1 MAFAAYTCGLCF
13 DSYASP
19 LSLASNR
26 SRRAKQEDQ
35 RSRSLVTLAS
45 KQIPIANYRFLF
57 SHSAA
62 SHVTCR
68 GLRPVNNYSE
78 QKVGFFCYNKGFN
91 MALVVYTGKAETHF
105 GSCRCEFGSGR
116 FGRRR
121 GELIGIA
128 ATVVGRSTIS
138 TFGYGSSKDDAES
151 QNYQDREGAIA
162 ACSSSRSVVTAGVEV
177 DVSEQPSSREEI
189 LSSELP
195 GVSGDENEAQ
205 KKELEN
211 DVQPSTSK
219 SGMRWSMLLST
230 AALEDAHLSR
240 ASSVTDAHVLRRKGR
255 LKEQDGLIEFIISMH
270 NTHSSFQVME
280 KMERWIREHLED
292 PKRSTLARLV
302 PSVGRF
308 YTPLPLVRALQEY
321 DEFAS
326 LSRRRYVPPNFAEIR
341 HVLNIAQVHAIAGQL
356 SLITFDADGTLYADG
371 HHIQRDNKMI
381 NHIIKLM
388 QEGCHV
394 AIVTAAGYPGDA
406 SRYEGRLAGL
416 LAAFKDL
423 ELPPRTT
430 QLFHV
435 MGGECNYL
443 LRVTG
448 DYRLDFVPDD
458 LWKTRDMQEWS
469 EGDVQKLLDEAESS
483 LISAA
488 ARLRLPV
495 ELIRKPRAVG
505 AIPKE
510 PTIYEVLEEMAL
522 TVQMQLIDSE
532 LPYCAFNGGNDV
544 FVDVGNKSVG
554 LEALMKFLRKTP
566 KETLHV
572 GDRFTVS
579 GNDSA
584 TRSKCSILWVANPE
598 ETGFF
603 TRVLLREVQLSR
615 LIPYIE

>member
-1 MAFAAYTCGLCF
+1 MAAASSCGCPPLVSSCAGDFGKRRLEFAVG
-13 DSYASP
+13 SSVRISP
-19 LSLASNR
+19 CRL
-26 SRRAKQEDQ
+26 
-35 RSRSLVTLAS
+35 
-45 KQIPIANYRFLF
+45 
-57 SHSAA
+57 HSAHSA
-62 SHVTCR
+62 LLPVFR
-68 GLRPVNNYSE
+68 GSLRGGRNCEESGSRAVGSE
-78 QKVGFFCYNKGFN
+78 SLLGLL
-91 MALVVYTGKAETHF
+91 ALKPEESF
-105 GSCRCEFGSGR
+105 GSFGELRCGR
-116 FGRRR
+116 GEQRR
-121 GELIGIA
+121 GERCAIVANVVSRTGVSTLEGNQSCGSGIFE
-128 ATVVGRSTIS
+128 TEGEV
-138 TFGYGSSKDDAES
+138 
-151 QNYQDREGAIA
+151 QHQDRDGAVGGPCREHA
-162 ACSSSRSVVTAGVEV
+162 APPAVSSNGSVTADVEVEVAEELNSGKELDPQLESRESVVETGE
-177 DVSEQPSSREEI
+177 EKNRTGNGTPSS
-189 LSSELP
+189 
-195 GVSGDENEAQ
+195 
-205 KKELEN
+205 
-211 DVQPSTSK
+211 SK

-270 NTHSSFQVME
+270 NTHSPFQVME
-280 KMERWIREHLED
+280 KVERWIREHLED

-381 NHIIKLM
+381 DHIIKLM

-394 AIVTAAGYPGDA
+394 AIVTAAGYPGD
-406 SRYEGRLAGL
+406 SCRYEDRLAGL

-423 ELPPRTT
+423 ELPPRIT

-443 LRVTG
+443 LRVTK
-448 DYRLDFVPDD
+448 DYRLDFVPDE
-458 LWKTRDMQEWS
+458 LWQTRDMQEWS
-469 EGDVQKLLDEAESS
+469 QSDVQKLLEEAEAS
-483 LISAA
+483 LVSAA

-495 ELIRKPRAVG
+495 ELIRKPKAVG

-522 TVQMQLIDSE
+522 TVQMQLIDSK

-554 LEALMKFLRKTP
+554 LEALMKFLRKGP

-572 GDRFTVS
+572 GDRFTLS

>member
-1 MAFAAYTCGLCF
+1 MAFTAYTCGLCF
-13 DSYASP
+13 NSYAPP
-19 LSLASNR
+19 LPLTHNSSS
-26 SRRAKQEDQ
+26 SRRGNHEEQC
-35 RSRSLVTLAS
+35 SRSAVIPAS
-45 KQIPIANYRFLF
+45 KQVPLCRLL
-57 SHSAA
+57 
-62 SHVTCR
+62 CR
-68 GLRPVNNYSE
+68 GLGPGNSNLVE
-78 QKVGFFCYNKGFN
+78 KVGFFGHHKVWEK
-91 MALVVYTGKAETHF
+91 LVIVSTRTAEGQF
-105 GSCRCEFGSGR
+105 RRCRCEFGNGNCGQRSGESV
-116 FGRRR
+116 GT
-121 GELIGIA
+121 A
-128 ATVVGRSTIS
+128 ANVVGTSRIS
-138 TFGYGSSKDDAES
+138 TLGYGISKDGAES
-151 QNYQDREGAIA
+151 QTYQDREGAIA
-162 ACSSSRSVVTAGVEV
+162 PVAASSSSTSVVTAGVEAEV
-177 DVSEQPSSREEI
+177 AEQPNSRQELLNPEI
-189 LSSELP
+189 QSK
-195 GVSGDENEAQ
+195 EAQ
-205 KKELEN
+205 KKTPETDN
-211 DVQPSTSK
+211 FQPSTSK

-270 NTHSSFQVME
+270 NTHSPFQVME
-280 KMERWIREHLED
+280 KVERWVREHLED
-292 PKRSTLARLV
+292 PKRSTLVKLV

-381 NHIIKLM
+381 DHIIKLM

-394 AIVTAAGYPGDA
+394 AIVTAAGYPGEA

-416 LAAFKDL
+416 LAAFEDL

-430 QLFHV
+430 RLFHV

-448 DYRLDFVPDD
+448 DYKLEFVPDD
-458 LWKTRDMQEWS
+458 LWKTRDMREWS
-469 EGDVQKLLDEAESS
+469 EADVQKLLDEAEGS

-522 TVQMQLIDSE
+522 TVQMQLIDSK

-554 LEALMKFLRKTP
+554 LEALMKFLRKGP
-566 KETLHV
+566 SETLHV

>member
-1 MAFAAYTCGLCF
+1 MAAASSCGCPPLVSSCAGDFGKRRLEFAVG
-13 DSYASP
+13 SSVRISP
-19 LSLASNR
+19 CRL
-26 SRRAKQEDQ
+26 
-35 RSRSLVTLAS
+35 
-45 KQIPIANYRFLF
+45 
-57 SHSAA
+57 HSAHSA
-62 SHVTCR
+62 LLPVFR
-68 GLRPVNNYSE
+68 GSLRGGRNCEESGSRAVGSE
-78 QKVGFFCYNKGFN
+78 SLLGLL
-91 MALVVYTGKAETHF
+91 ALKPEESF
-105 GSCRCEFGSGR
+105 GSFGELRCGR
-116 FGRRR
+116 GEQRR
-121 GELIGIA
+121 GERCAIVANVVSRTGVSTLEGNQSCGSGIFE
-128 ATVVGRSTIS
+128 TEGEV
-138 TFGYGSSKDDAES
+138 
-151 QNYQDREGAIA
+151 QHQDRDGAVGGPCREHA
-162 ACSSSRSVVTAGVEV
+162 APPAVSSNGSVTADVEVEVAEELNSGKELDPQLESRESVVETGE
-177 DVSEQPSSREEI
+177 EKNRTGNGTPSS
-189 LSSELP
+189 
-195 GVSGDENEAQ
+195 
-205 KKELEN
+205 
-211 DVQPSTSK
+211 SK

-270 NTHSSFQVME
+270 NTHSPFQVME
-280 KMERWIREHLED
+280 KVERWIREHLED

-341 HVLNIAQVHAIAGQL
+341 HVLNIAQPSDNVVMKLQVPSCEV
-356 SLITFDADGTLYADG
+356 SLLTRKEF
-371 HHIQRDNKMI
+371 HQSNF
-381 NHIIKLM
+381 
-388 QEGCHV
+388 V
-394 AIVTAAGYPGDA
+394 IVGYPGD
-406 SRYEGRLAGL
+406 SCRYEDRLAGL

-423 ELPPRTT
+423 ELPPRIT

-443 LRVTG
+443 LRVTK
-448 DYRLDFVPDD
+448 DYRLDFVPDE
-458 LWKTRDMQEWS
+458 LWQTRDMQEWS
-469 EGDVQKLLDEAESS
+469 QSDVQKLLEEAEAS
-483 LISAA
+483 LVSAA

-495 ELIRKPRAVG
+495 ELIRKPKAVG

-522 TVQMQLIDSE
+522 TVQMQLIDSK

-554 LEALMKFLRKTP
+554 LEALMKFLRKGP

-572 GDRFTVS
+572 GDRFTLS